1 MKAASLIFFSPT
13 HTTLKTV
20 EAVCEGLGA
29 ERRQWIDLT
38 RSPAARDPIRGD
50 LAIIGVPVHSGRVPK
65 AAAERLEGLR
75 GEGRPTILVV
85 LYGNR
90 AYDDAL
96 LELEDLCERN
106 GFVVV
111 SAGAFIGEHSYS
123 TKDFPIAAG
132 RPDQG
137 DLEDAKDFGARSLA
151 KLGGGKWIP
160 IATAVPGKRPY
171 KESRSPQG
179 VKPAFDAALCTKCL
193 SCIAAC
199 PTEAIGPE
207 DPGEIDGGKCIRC
220 AACIKICPAR
230 AKRFDDAKI
239 IEVSA
244 FLHEHCSDRKA
255 PEYFF

>member
-1 MKAASLIFFSPT
+1 MNTASLIFFSPT

-20 EAVCEGLGA
+20 EAVCDGLGA
-29 ERRQWIDLT
+29 ERRQRIDLT
-38 RSPAARDPIRGD
+38 RSVATYDSVCGD

-65 AAAERLEGLR
+65 AAVARLENLR
-75 GEGRPTILVV
+75 GEGRPAILVV
-85 LYGNR
+85 VYGNR

-96 LELEDLCERN
+96 LELENLCEQN

-123 TKDFPIAAG
+123 TNDLPIAAG
-132 RPDQG
+132 RPDLQ
-137 DLEDAKDFGARSLA
+137 DLEDAKRFGARSLA
-151 KLGGGKWIP
+151 KMEGGTWIP
-160 IATAVPGKRPY
+160 LATAVPGKVPY

-179 VKPAFDAALCTKCL
+179 VKPAFDAGLCTRCL

-199 PTEAIGPE
+199 PTEAIGSD

-230 AKRFDDAKI
+230 AKRFEDERI
-239 IEVSA
+239 LEVSA
-244 FLHEHCSDRKA
+244 FLHEHCSDRKT